1 MQHLILKPH
10 VPRGKTDNSI
20 KSGNSNGYNL
30 IQSEKKD
37 DIFREMVKGC
47 YSLQKHTTRDIA
59 QQEAEFC

>member
-10 VPRGKTDNSI
+10 VPRGNTDNSI
-20 KSGNSNGYNL
+20 KRERVTVINL
-30 IQSEKKD
+30 IQNEKKD
-37 DIFREMVKGC
+37 DIFREMDKGR